1 MYNQTNI
8 LNISFQDPNYF
19 IEKVNTLQKQ
29 LPYILDDFKKY
40 FVLYNKDPN
49 YPEYQNMFE
58 TVKSNLTTLSSS
70 LFVISNDV
78 DSNIEKVGI
87 LFNKIG
93 ELIKKEKQHNIKLKR
108 SLGMVEQK
116 ANSSDEMIDNYNE
129 MYDAEYLHNWGLVIS
144 ILVAGVCISKSF
156 SSSHISTA

>member
-8 LNISFQDPNYF
+8 LNIAFQNPNHYV
-19 IEKVNTLQKQ
+19 EKVHTLQKQ
-29 LPYILDDFKKY
+29 LPFILDDFKKY
-40 FVLYNKDPN
+40 FVLYNKDTN

-58 TVKSNLTTLSSS
+58 TVKSYLTTLSSD
-70 LFVISNDV
+70 LFVVSNEV
-78 DSNIEKVGI
+78 DSNIDKVGN

-129 MYDAEYLHNWGLVIS
+129 MYDAEYLQNWGLAIS

-156 SSSHISTA
+156 APSYISAV